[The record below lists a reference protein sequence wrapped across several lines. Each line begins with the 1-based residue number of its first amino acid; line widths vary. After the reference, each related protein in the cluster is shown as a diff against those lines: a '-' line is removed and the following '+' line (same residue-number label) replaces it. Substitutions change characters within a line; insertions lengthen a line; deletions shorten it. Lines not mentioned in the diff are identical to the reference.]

1 MRRFALLLA
10 GLAACG
16 PVRFGYAEGDAVAD
30 PYNRGSRPAPQP
42 ERMQNQPGE
51 RVELTVRVLEYGD
64 NEASRIAPV
73 LTMRDPGTRGSGES
87 AWALN
92 GLAAVA
98 VAPEAAADAASRF
111 AAARPAEIFTARE
124 DDPLRLTVWDT
135 LAGQRTFILYAGAT
149 PDDEAGRIQ
158 DENVASTGFLV
169 RARPAGPQSIEL
181 TFVPRIERHVD
192 EAIQERLFEDLAFR
206 VVVRHRQ
213 PVVILETARADS
225 LGDALLVHRG
235 PGTSRRAAVWI
246 EADVPRRNP

>member
-1 MRRFALLLA
+1 MRNAALVLI

-30 PYNRGSRPAPQP
+30 PYNRGARPEPQP

-51 RVELTVRVLEYGD
+51 RVELTVRVLEYAD
-64 NEASRIAPV
+64 DETSRIAPV
-73 LTMRDPGTRGSGES
+73 LTMRDPGTRASGES

-98 VAPEAAADAASRF
+98 VAPDAAHDAASRF
-111 AAARPAEIFTARE
+111 ASARPAEIFTARE
-124 DDPLRLTVWDT
+124 DDPLRLSVWDT

-158 DENVASTGFLV
+158 DENLAATGFLV
-169 RARPAGPQSIEL
+169 RARPAGPQSVEL
-181 TFVPRIERHVD
+181 TFIPRLARHVD
-192 EAIQERLFEDLAFR
+192 ETVQERLFEDLAFR
-206 VVVRHRQ
+206 VVVSHRQ
-213 PVVILETARADS
+213 PVVILDTARADS
-225 LGDALLVHRG
+225 LGDALLVRRV
-235 PGTSRRAAVWI
+235 PGTVRRAAIWI